1 MHHNKHHD
9 NEKSSRRNAEG
20 LRFHGSCESA
30 QQPNS
35 ETTTGGGGAY
45 VALGLGAQ
53 DLSSAAPKT
62 PPYRPELFPQ
72 AADEPSRDATQGRW
86 QIKRDEQS
94 QRDPTETGNE
104 RSQQKNQSDNEPR
117 GQPRSSPSAF

>member
-1 MHHNKHHD
+1 MARAN
-9 NEKSSRRNAEG
+9 
-20 LRFHGSCESA
+20 
-30 QQPNS
+30 QPNHQ
-35 ETTTGGGGAY
+35 TLRPTRGGGAY

-86 QIKRDEQS
+86 QIKRDEQRPN
-94 QRDPTETGNE
+94 RDWE
-104 RSQQKNQSDNEPR
+104 
-117 GQPRSSPSAF
+117 